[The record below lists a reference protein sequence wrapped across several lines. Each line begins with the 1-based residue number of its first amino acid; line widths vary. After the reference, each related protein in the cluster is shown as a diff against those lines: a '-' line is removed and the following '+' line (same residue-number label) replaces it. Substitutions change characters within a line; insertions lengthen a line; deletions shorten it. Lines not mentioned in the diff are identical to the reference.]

1 MTRTS
6 ELDPPQHEED
16 EDGDEDY
23 GDACTNHHPHHLE
36 RETHGQ
42 RETWTEGERDV
53 EREGQKE
60 RCRERGAERERG
72 VQPLIKA

>member
-1 MTRTS
+1 M
-6 ELDPPQHEED
+6 D
-16 EDGDEDY
+16 
-23 GDACTNHHPHHLE
+23 

-42 RETWTEGERDV
+42 RETWTEGERDVEREGQKERDV

>member
-23 GDACTNHHPHHLE
+23 GDARTNHHPHHLE
-36 RETHGQ
+36 RETQ
-42 RETWTEGERDV
+42 RESDMDRD
-53 EREGQKE
+53 GQ
-60 RCRERGAERERG
+60 RCRETDRGRCGERG
-72 VQPLIKA
+72 VQQLIRT

>member
-23 GDACTNHHPHHLE
+23 GDARTNHHPHHLE
-36 RETHGQ
+36 RETHMDRERDGQ
-42 RETWTEGERDV
+42 RERDV
-53 EREGQKE
+53 ERGGQRE
-60 RCRERGAERERG
+60 RCA
-72 VQPLIKA
+72 AAD